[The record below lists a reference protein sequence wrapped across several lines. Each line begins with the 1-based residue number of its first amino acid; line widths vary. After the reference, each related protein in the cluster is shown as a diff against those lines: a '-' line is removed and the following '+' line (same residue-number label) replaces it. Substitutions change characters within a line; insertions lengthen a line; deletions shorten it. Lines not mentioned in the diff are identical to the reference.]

1 MIKKLLCIIVLSIL
15 LSTNAN
21 AGWFGKWSGYVYP
34 DASDLTV
41 HISAGTQHASLE
53 DCRNACNGIT
63 GVAGPNGGTMSNPVG
78 TVYFT
83 FGIKETNKN
92 IIYITNKMNFNLKN
106 RLKIQKKSV
115 SYVLSQFIEIIKSYK
130 FD

>member
-53 DCRNACNGIT
+53 DCRNACNGIIRSNNWQNADYEC
-63 GVAGPNGGTMSNPVG
+63 GYKCKFKNGIN
-78 TVYFT
+78 
-83 FGIKETNKN
+83 ICKETS
-92 IIYITNKMNFNLKN
+92 
-106 RLKIQKKSV
+106 R
-115 SYVLSQFIEIIKSYK
+115 
-130 FD
+130 